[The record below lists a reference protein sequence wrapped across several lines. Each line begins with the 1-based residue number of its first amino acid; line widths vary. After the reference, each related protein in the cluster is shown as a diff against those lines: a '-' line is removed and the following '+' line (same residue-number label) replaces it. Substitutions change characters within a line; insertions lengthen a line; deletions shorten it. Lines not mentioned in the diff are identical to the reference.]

1 MWLPWKS
8 KTTTRYLPGFV
19 DWTPLQK
26 HYETLVLTRKKH
38 SNDIRLGL
46 PGQKNFLLE
55 KMVNFEPAILD
66 TIYKRAASLVRARTS
81 SFAHTIL
88 FTTFF
93 MWNSGLVCKCRA
105 HKHVFALVFH
115 SLVVSWSGFFQR
127 KNLLGFNPF
136 PKFRGKNQKSLK
148 QPPSYKKG
156 LEHCLSLNFPNL
168 ADLFS
173 VHLPE
178 KIGKKKL
185 QQLQPKNGFFGFYG
199 PIPCVFPTNLHED
212 SSPTRRLI
220 IWQ

>member
-38 SNDIRLGL
+38 SNDIRHGL

-55 KMVNFEPAILD
+55 KMVNFEPAMLD

-105 HKHVFALVFH
+105 IHKHVFALVFH

-148 QPPSYKKG
+148 QPPSCKKG

-178 KIGKKKL
+178 KIGKKAPATAAKKRVL
-185 QQLQPKNGFFGFYG
+185 RILWSD
-199 PIPCVFPTNLHED
+199 PCVFPTNLHED
-212 SSPTRRLI
+212 SSQTWRFDVR
-220 IWQ
+220 Q